1 MRASASLPPLAGT
14 TGDAVGGWISDLWA
28 KRSGN
33 LKLAR
38 RGVALLG
45 FLLAAGSILP
55 ATLTTS
61 PVACVWYTCLAVFG
75 LELTVGVSWAIPL
88 DIGADFAGFVSAV
101 VDRNECV
108 ECYACFNGLSQE
120 HLNPTLVRTM
130 RSIFKAMRLRFEPEP
145 DVCPTAA
152 FEPDKLEW
160 PRVVRRAFSDP
171 RVPHES
177 TGVSGRGTEE
187 VKTNDVSGRVKVGEV
202 GFTIEFGRPGV
213 GVWFS
218 DIQKMAWAMAKAG
231 VSFEKKNP
239 VTSLM
244 TDVATGTLREDI
256 LGEKVMSA
264 ILEIKTTRSEEH
276 TSELQSHS

>member
-1 MRASASLPPLAGT
+1 MGAIYIDPVIKRAT
-14 TGDAVGGWISDLWA
+14 VDL
-28 KRSGN
+28 
-33 LKLAR
+33 
-38 RGVALLG
+38 
-45 FLLAAGSILP
+45 
-55 ATLTTS
+55 
-61 PVACVWYTCLAVFG
+61 
-75 LELTVGVSWAIPL
+75 
-88 DIGADFAGFVSAV
+88 
-101 VDRNECV
+101 NECV

-120 HLNPTLVRTM
+120 HLNPTVVRTM
-130 RSIFKAMRLRFEPEP
+130 RKVFQMMRLRFDPEP

-152 FEPDKLEW
+152 FEPEKLEW

-264 ILEIKTTRSEEH
+264 ILEIKTTVDRTEEIVLLVREMEKQLDTVISIGVGTRCDENGDENVVAPILERLGYKLERAKTNIGLGKVTNAVEEVKKDH
-276 TSELQSHS
+276 DQYTASVR